1 MRHVF
6 TRQQFY
12 DMIWERA
19 VSKVAPELG
28 ISDVALRKQCVKH
41 AIPLPDATY
50 WGRLHAGRP
59 VKRKP
64 LGAAPKGI
72 TDRVIIDARAKP
84 PAPEPIEAAIA
95 VARQPVE
102 VVAVPEKMHL
112 LVAKT
117 LVAARKAQPD
127 RNGAITSLGAEVFRI
142 RAHLD
147 TLDRVGAFLNALVYN
162 ALARCYRFEAGREG
176 LEMIIEDKA
185 IGFAIYQTIRRSLH
199 VATEEETRRRE
210 RWYARRRTDWDN
222 WDKRPSIPYYDFTPT
237 GEMAIEIAGW
247 SRYEN
252 AKRRFADTRACKIDS
267 RIDEIFVSFA
277 AFAAGRK
284 VEREEARERA
294 RLEEIARQRRAEQAR
309 LAKLEQQRVE
319 YLDGKLAQAE
329 ERDRPRTFLTTL
341 LPDQISEE
349 ASAILAFIDWAWQW
363 LEMMEVQLQITTIA
377 AEVAG
382 MEAFATDEAADS
394 SKEGSEQC
402 HRCFHLGWPGA

>member
-6 TRQQFY
+6 TRQQLY

-59 VKRKP
+59 IKRKP
-64 LGAAPKGI
+64 LGVAPKGVS
-72 TDRVIIDARAKP
+72 DRIVIDARAKP
-84 PAPEPIEAAIA
+84 PAPEPVEAAIA
-95 VARQPVE
+95 VARQAVE
-102 VVAVPEKMHL
+102 AVAVAVPEKLHP

-117 LVAARKAQPD
+117 LVAARKAQLD
-127 RNGAITSLGAEVFRI
+127 RNGAITGLGGEVFRI
-142 RAHLD
+142 RAHPD

-162 ALARCYRFEAGREG
+162 ALARGHRFEAGREG
-176 LEMIIEDKA
+176 LEMVVDDEA
-185 IGFAIYQTIRRSLH
+185 IGFAVYQTIRRSLH

-210 RWYARRRTDWDN
+210 RWDARHRNDWDN

-252 AKRRFADTRACKIDS
+252 AQRRFADTRARKIDS
-267 RIDEIFVSFA
+267 RIDEMLVSFA

-319 YLDGKLAQAE
+319 FLDRKLAQAG
-329 ERDRPRTFLTTL
+329 ERDRLRTFLMTL
-341 LPDQISEE
+341 PADQVFEE
-349 ASAILAFIDWAWQW
+349 ASAMQAFIGWAWQR
-363 LEMMEVQLQITTIA
+363 LEKMDVQLQLATIA
-377 AEVAG
+377 NEVAG
-382 MEAFATDEAADS
+382 MEAFAIDEAVNA
-394 SKEGSEQC
+394 EE
-402 HRCFHLGWPGA
+402 

>member
-1 MRHVF
+1 MRHVL
-6 TRQQFY
+6 TRQQLY

-59 VKRKP
+59 VKRKA
-64 LGAAPKGI
+64 LGVVPKGVS
-72 TDRVIIDARAKP
+72 DRIVIDARAKP
-84 PAPEPIEAAIA
+84 PTPAPIEAAIA

-102 VVAVPEKMHL
+102 AVAVPEKLHP

-117 LVAARKAQPD
+117 LAAARKAQPD
-127 RNGAITSLGAEVFRI
+127 RNGAITGLGGEAFRI
-142 RAHLD
+142 RAHPD
-147 TLDRVGAFLNALVYN
+147 TLDRVGAFLNALVHN
-162 ALARCYRFEAGREG
+162 ALARGHRFEAGREG
-176 LEMIIEDKA
+176 LEMVVDDEA

-210 RWYARRRTDWDN
+210 RWDARHRSDWDN
-222 WDKRPSIPYYDFTPT
+222 WDKRPSISYYDFTPT

-252 AKRRFADTRACKIDS
+252 AQRRFADTRARKIDS
-267 RIDEIFVSFA
+267 RIDEILVSFA

-309 LAKLEQQRVE
+309 LAKIEQQRVE
-319 YLDGKLAQAE
+319 FLDRKLAQAG
-329 ERDRPRTFLTTL
+329 ERDRLRTFLTTL
-341 LPDQISEE
+341 PADQVSEE
-349 ASAILAFIDWAWQW
+349 TSAIQAFIGWARQR
-363 LEMMEVQLQITTIA
+363 LKKMDAQLQLATIA
-377 AEVAG
+377 DEVAG
-382 MEAFATDEAADS
+382 MEAFATDEAVNA
-394 SKEGSEQC
+394 
-402 HRCFHLGWPGA
+402 

>member
-1 MRHVF
+1 MRHVL
-6 TRQQFY
+6 TRQQLY

-50 WGRLHAGRP
+50 WGRLHAGRSI
-59 VKRKP
+59 KRKP
-64 LGAAPKGI
+64 LGVAPKGVS
-72 TDRVIIDARAKP
+72 DRIVIDARAKP
-84 PAPEPIEAAIA
+84 PAPEPVEAAIV

-102 VVAVPEKMHL
+102 AVTVPEKLHP

-117 LVAARKAQPD
+117 LVAARKVQPD
-127 RNGAITSLGAEVFRI
+127 RNGALTGLGGEVFRI
-142 RAHLD
+142 RAHPD

-162 ALARCYRFEAGREG
+162 ALARGRRFDAGREG
-176 LEMIIEDKA
+176 LEMVVDDEP

-199 VATEEETRRRE
+199 VAPEEETRRRE
-210 RWYARRRTDWDN
+210 RWDARHRNDWDN
-222 WDKRPSIPYYDFTPT
+222 WDKRPSIPYCDFTPT

-252 AKRRFADTRACKIDS
+252 AQRRFADTRARKIDS
-267 RIDEIFVSFA
+267 RIDEILVSFA

-319 YLDGKLAQAE
+319 YLDRKLAQAG
-329 ERDRPRTFLTTL
+329 ERDRLRAFLTTF
-341 LPDQISEE
+341 PADQVSEE
-349 ASAILAFIDWAWQW
+349 ASAMQAFIGWARQR
-363 LEMMEVQLQITTIA
+363 LERMDAQL
-377 AEVAG
+377 
-382 MEAFATDEAADS
+382 
-394 SKEGSEQC
+394 
-402 HRCFHLGWPGA
+402 

>member
-1 MRHVF
+1 MRHVL
-6 TRQQFY
+6 TRQQLY

-50 WGRLHAGRP
+50 WGRRHAGRP

-64 LGAAPKGI
+64 LGVAPKGVS
-72 TDRVIIDARAKP
+72 DRIVIDARAKL

-102 VVAVPEKMHL
+102 ALAVPEKLHP

-117 LVAARKAQPD
+117 LAAARKAQPD
-127 RNGAITSLGAEVFRI
+127 RNGAITGLGGEVFRI
-142 RAHLD
+142 RAHPE

-162 ALARCYRFEAGREG
+162 ALARRHRFEAGREG
-176 LEMIIEDKA
+176 LEMVVDDEA
-185 IGFAIYQTIRRSLH
+185 IGFTVYQTIRRSLH

-210 RWYARRRTDWDN
+210 RWDARHRNDWDN
-222 WDKRPSIPYYDFTPT
+222 WDKRPSIPYHDFTPT

-247 SRYEN
+247 SRFES
-252 AKRRFADTRACKIDS
+252 AQRRFADTRARKIDS
-267 RIDEIFVSFA
+267 RVDEILVSFA
-277 AFAAGRK
+277 AFAAGKK

-319 YLDGKLAQAE
+319 FLEGKLVQAQERDQLATFLASLADDSPGEENTAYQAFLSWSRRRLDGMSARLTPEAIAQ
-329 ERDRPRTFLTTL
+329 D
-341 LPDQISEE
+341 
-349 ASAILAFIDWAWQW
+349 
-363 LEMMEVQLQITTIA
+363 LEDI
-377 AEVAG
+377 
-382 MEAFATDEAADS
+382 EAF
-394 SKEGSEQC
+394 
-402 HRCFHLGWPGA
+402 LPPNPPPGDTK

>member
-1 MRHVF
+1 MRHVL
-6 TRQQFY
+6 TRQQLY

-59 VKRKP
+59 IKRKP
-64 LGAAPKGI
+64 LAVAPKGVS
-72 TDRVIIDARAKP
+72 DRIVIDARAKP
-84 PAPEPIEAAIA
+84 PAPEPVEAAIVA
-95 VARQPVE
+95 ARQPVE
-102 VVAVPEKMHL
+102 AVAVPKKKLHP

-117 LVAARKAQPD
+117 LAAARKAEPD
-127 RNGAITSLGAEVFRI
+127 RNGAITGLGGEVFRI
-142 RAHLD
+142 RAHPD

-162 ALARCYRFEAGREG
+162 ALARGHRFEAGREG
-176 LEMIIEDKA
+176 LEMVVDDEA
-185 IGFAIYQTIRRSLH
+185 IGFAVYQTIRRSLH

-210 RWYARRRTDWDN
+210 RWDARHRNDWDN
-222 WDKRPSIPYYDFTPT
+222 WEKRPSIPYYDFTPT

-252 AKRRFADTRACKIDS
+252 AQRRFADTRARKIDS
-267 RIDEIFVSFA
+267 RIDEILVSFA

-319 YLDGKLAQAE
+319 FLDRKLAQAE
-329 ERDRPRTFLTTL
+329 ERDRLRTFLTTL
-341 LPDQISEE
+341 PADQVSEE
-349 ASAILAFIDWAWQW
+349 VSAMQAFIGWARQR
-363 LEMMEVQLQITTIA
+363 LEKMDARLKLATIA
-377 AEVAG
+377 AEVSG
-382 MEAFATDEAADS
+382 MDAFRPRGEGDS
-394 SKEGSEQC
+394 QEG
-402 HRCFHLGWPGA
+402 

>member
-1 MRHVF
+1 MSIDSPASMRS
-6 TRQQFY
+6 TN
-12 DMIWERA
+12 
-19 VSKVAPELG
+19 SL
-28 ISDVALRKQCVKH
+28 DVALRKQCVKY

-59 VKRKP
+59 IKRKP
-64 LGAAPKGI
+64 LGVAPKGVSDPI
-72 TDRVIIDARAKP
+72 VIDARAKP
-84 PAPEPIEAAIA
+84 PAPAPIEAAIA
-95 VARQPVE
+95 AARQPVE
-102 VVAVPEKMHL
+102 AVVLPEKLHP

-127 RNGAITSLGAEVFRI
+127 RNGAITGLGGEVFRI
-142 RAHLD
+142 RAHPD
-147 TLDRVGAFLNALVYN
+147 SLDRVGAFLNALVYN
-162 ALARCYRFEAGREG
+162 ALARGHRFEAGREG
-176 LEMIIEDKA
+176 LEMVVDEEP

-210 RWYARRRTDWDN
+210 RWDARHRNDWDN

-252 AKRRFADTRACKIDS
+252 AQRRFADTRARKIDS
-267 RIDEIFVSFA
+267 RIDEILVSFA

-319 YLDGKLAQAE
+319 YLYRKLAQAE
-329 ERDRPRTFLTTL
+329 ERDRLQTFLATL
-341 LPDQISEE
+341 PPDEVSEE
-349 ASAILAFIDWAWQW
+349 ASAIHSFIGWARQR
-363 LEMMEVQLQITTIA
+363 LERMDGQLQLATIA
-377 AEVAG
+377 AEVSE
-382 MEAFATDEAADS
+382 MEAFVPDGDVDRQ
-394 SKEGSEQC
+394 EG
-402 HRCFHLGWPGA
+402 

>member
-1 MRHVF
+1 MRHVL
-6 TRQQFY
+6 TRQQLY

-59 VKRKP
+59 IKRKP
-64 LGAAPKGI
+64 LGVAPKGVS
-72 TDRVIIDARAKP
+72 DRIVIDARAKP
-84 PAPEPIEAAIA
+84 PAPEPIEAAIV

-102 VVAVPEKMHL
+102 AVAVPEKLHP

-117 LVAARKAQPD
+117 LAAARKAQPD
-127 RNGAITSLGAEVFRI
+127 RNGAITGLGGEVFRI
-142 RAHLD
+142 RAHPD

-162 ALARCYRFEAGREG
+162 ALARGHRFEAGREG
-176 LEMIIEDKA
+176 LDMVVDDEA
-185 IGFAIYQTIRRSLH
+185 IGFAVYQTIRRSLH

-210 RWYARRRTDWDN
+210 RWDARHRNDWDN

-247 SRYEN
+247 SRYES
-252 AKRRFADTRACKIDS
+252 AQRRFADTRARKIDS
-267 RIDEIFVSFA
+267 RIDEILVSFA
-277 AFAAGRK
+277 AFSAGRK

-309 LAKLEQQRVE
+309 LTKLEQQRVE
-319 YLDGKLAQAE
+319 FLDGKLAQAQQ
-329 ERDRPRTFLTTL
+329 RDQLATFLASLTADPPGEQELAYQEFLSWSRKRLDGMNARLTR
-341 LPDQISEE
+341 E
-349 ASAILAFIDWAWQW
+349 AIARE
-363 LEMMEVQLQITTIA
+363 LEGT
-377 AEVAG
+377 
-382 MEAFATDEAADS
+382 EAFSPPDMPPD
-394 SKEGSEQC
+394 GEQ
-402 HRCFHLGWPGA
+402 

>member
-1 MRHVF
+1 MRHVL
-6 TRQQFY
+6 TRQQLY

-64 LGAAPKGI
+64 LGVAPKGVS
-72 TDRVIIDARAKP
+72 DRIVIDARAKP
-84 PAPEPIEAAIA
+84 PAPESIEAAIA

-102 VVAVPEKMHL
+102 AVAVPEKLHS

-117 LVAARKAQPD
+117 LAAARKAEPD
-127 RNGAITSLGAEVFRI
+127 RNGAITGLGGEVFRI

-162 ALARCYRFEAGREG
+162 ALARGHRFEGGREG
-176 LEMIIEDKA
+176 LEMIVDDEA
-185 IGFAIYQTIRRSLH
+185 IGFTVYQTIRRSLH

-210 RWYARRRTDWDN
+210 RWDARHRNDWDN
-222 WDKRPSIPYYDFTPT
+222 WDKRPSIPHYDFTPT

-252 AKRRFADTRACKIDS
+252 AQRRFADTRARKIDG

-319 YLDGKLAQAE
+319 FLDRKLMQAQ
-329 ERDRPRTFLTTL
+329 ERDRLRAFLMTL
-341 LPDQISEE
+341 SADHISED
-349 ASAILAFIDWAWQW
+349 ASACRAFFKWARQRLEKIDAQ
-363 LEMMEVQLQITTIA
+363 VQLATIA
-377 AEVAG
+377 AEVSG
-382 MEAFATDEAADS
+382 MEAFAPTDAADS
-394 SKEGSEQC
+394 PEG
-402 HRCFHLGWPGA
+402 